1 MMLVI
6 VWQYTF
12 AKTEKEHEAESHKF
26 KIFIWI
32 IMWNSYVSY
41 MTLALIM

>member
-1 MMLVI
+1 MILVI
-6 VWQYTF
+6 VWKYTF
-12 AKTEKEHEAESHKF
+12 MKTEKEDEAESYIF

>member
-1 MMLVI
+1 MLVI
-6 VWQYTF
+6 IWQYTF
-12 AKTEKEHEAESHKF
+12 VKIKKKHEAESHIF

-32 IMWNSYVSY
+32 IMWNSYLSY